1 MRNGGRFRRTRCLS
15 RRIVIRYGVPWLT
28 SESNSRRSFMRNHWA
43 MTTLLFAGIFI
54 CCLPLCAQEKVVW
67 SDQEKLIVEQI
78 LGLRKLDD
86 SVRARTTKC
95 LALQI
100 RQLPAASRGTQGERG
115 LRGRKDSQEFCLRPR
130 RKAGGAVDSTCARA
144 ASFSRCWRPL
154 G

>member
-15 RRIVIRYGVPWLT
+15 RRIVIRYGVLWLT

-43 MTTLLFAGIFI
+43 MTTLLFAGIYL
-54 CCLPLCAQEKVVW
+54 LPPSLRSRKGRLERSEKP
-67 SDQEKLIVEQI
+67 IVEQI
-78 LGLRKLDD
+78 RGLRKLDD
-86 SVRARTTKC
+86 SVRAGTTKR